1 MTAGSGATAGTALV
15 TVSSTP
21 PPPPM
26 TIGETSILPIADGGN
41 GNLLVAQQ
49 ASLTQSRTVQSL
61 SFYVT
66 AASGKLR
73 LAIYDATGPAGGPGQ
88 KRAETAEL
96 TPVAGWNTAPVVT
109 SVVLPAGTYWLA
121 YLSSTNALQFRMA
134 RNGNARW
141 YARTYGPLPTAFS
154 TAPLSG
160 SYHWSF
166 YATVQ

>member
-1 MTAGSGATAGTALV
+1 
-15 TVSSTP
+15 
-21 PPPPM
+21 M

-121 YLSSTNALQFRMA
+121 YFSSTNALQFRMA